1 MPDRRTFLITCGGVV
16 AAPAFAHPLAGGG
29 VPTSLA
35 AAPPKLV
42 LRIDGLGVAG
52 RFRVRRVGPDQLV
65 MARGLALIGSSTFGC
80 VNHS

>member
-42 LRIDGLGVAG
+42 LRIDGWESPVDSASD
-52 RFRVRRVGPDQLV
+52 VWVQV
-65 MARGLALIGSSTFGC
+65 NSSWRAAWR
-80 VNHS
+80 